1 MDKEEKK
8 NVILNDE
15 ELKEVAGGKR
25 HTLGTRCSDWKRK
38 IDCEKEIR
46 CFWTWDGKCIRN

>member
-1 MDKEEKK
+1 MEIIMDKEEKK

-15 ELKEVAGGKR
+15 ELKEGAGGKR

-46 CFWTWDGKCIRN
+46 CF